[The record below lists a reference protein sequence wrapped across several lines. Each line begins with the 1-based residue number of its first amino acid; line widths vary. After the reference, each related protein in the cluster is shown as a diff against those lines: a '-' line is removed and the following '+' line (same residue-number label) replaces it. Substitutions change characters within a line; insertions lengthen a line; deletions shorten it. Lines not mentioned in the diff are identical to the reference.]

1 MRGRGLAGLHPGV
14 CGAYFL
20 AVLGVTVTT
29 FHPVLLALSLA
40 CGLVWGRRLGCRF
53 HPAALAAAGVAAAA
67 VNPLFSHRGS
77 TILGYFPGGNPLTLE
92 SILFGCGA
100 ALMLLSAVVWCAC
113 LSRVMTADRWMCLL
127 GRGAPVLSL
136 LLSMILRFVPR
147 FRRRLGEIRA
157 ARRAIGRAPA
167 GGPLHR
173 AAGGM
178 RELSILFTW
187 SLEGAVDTGDSMR
200 ARGYGLPGRSSY
212 TTWCL
217 ERQDRAALALIAGA
231 AGYLLLMGLQGALDW
246 RYYPA
251 VAWGGL
257 DLWSL
262 SAFGVWL
269 GVCAAPIWLERRE
282 ERAWKS
288 AG

>member
-1 MRGRGLAGLHPGV
+1 
-14 CGAYFL
+14 
-20 AVLGVTVTT
+20 
-29 FHPVLLALSLA
+29 
-40 CGLVWGRRLGCRF
+40 
-53 HPAALAAAGVAAAA
+53 
-67 VNPLFSHRGS
+67 
-77 TILGYFPGGNPLTLE
+77 
-92 SILFGCGA
+92 
-100 ALMLLSAVVWCAC
+100 
-113 LSRVMTADRWMCLL
+113 
-127 GRGAPVLSL
+127 
-136 LLSMILRFVPR
+136 
-147 FRRRLGEIRA
+147 
-157 ARRAIGRAPA
+157 
-167 GGPLHR
+167 
-173 AAGGM
+173 M

-231 AGYLLLMGLQGALDW
+231 AGYLLLMGLRGALDW
-246 RYYPA
+246 RYYPS

-262 SAFGVWL
+262 PAFGVWL

>member
-20 AVLGVTVTT
+20 AVLGLTVTT

-157 ARRAIGRAPA
+157 TRRAIGRAPA

-212 TTWCL
+212 TTWRL
-217 ERQDRAALALIAGA
+217 EGRDRAALALIAGA

-246 RYYPA
+246 RYYPS

-262 SAFGVWL
+262 SALAVWL

>member
-1 MRGRGLAGLHPGV
+1 MTGLHPGV

-40 CGLVWGRRLGCRF
+40 CGLVWGRWLGCRF
-53 HPAALAAAGVAAAA
+53 HPAALTAAGVAAAA
-67 VNPLFSHRGS
+67 VNPMFSHRGS

-173 AAGGM
+173 AAVGM

-212 TTWCL
+212 TTWRL
-217 ERQDRAALALIAGA
+217 EGRDRDALALIAGA
-231 AGYLLLMGLQGALDW
+231 AGYLLLMGLRGALDW
-246 RYYPA
+246 RYYPS

-282 ERAWKS
+282 ERTWKS